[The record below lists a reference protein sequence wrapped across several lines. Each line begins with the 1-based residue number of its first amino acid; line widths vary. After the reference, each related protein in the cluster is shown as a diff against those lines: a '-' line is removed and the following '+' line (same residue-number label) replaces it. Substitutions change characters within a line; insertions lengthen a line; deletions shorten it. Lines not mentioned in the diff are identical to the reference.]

1 MDILAVISI
10 PFDPDIIRRA
20 GFVLSWHGFFTVVAV
35 AVAVYL
41 TWRWGR
47 RDGLNGD
54 AILSVATWCIIGG
67 IIGARILHVIDFWD
81 DVYRH
86 NPVRVIYFWSGGI
99 AIFGAYLGGFAG
111 GAAYILLRNAP
122 WLHRLCDH
130 WPLRWTGMHRP
141 FPELPSVAHLA
152 DVAAPALLI
161 ALAIGRIGDVI
172 NGEHWSSFTDLPW
185 GWVYTD
191 PDSLG
196 YNRPPSPSRG
206 SLRADFLPPL
216 GRRPLA
222 AARPHPP
229 PGDAFRPLFRRLLH
243 RAVLHLFP
251 ARGAEHLHLRLQRGA
266 AGGAGHNGRHR
277 APAHLPGPAGPP
289 PGPDARRRPPER
301 VAAGHSPGVCRY
313 QWFKA
318 GLHSPRRPAHTRRRF
333 SVAPG
338 IRRQAGYAS
347 ARAKIGASAT
357 DTPGIAP
364 SVSASPAPY
373 THAGCAAALATPPS
387 PSPSPWPSPSP

>member
-81 DVYRH
+81 DLYRH
-86 NPVRVIYFWSGGI
+86 DPVRVIYFWSGGI

-196 YNRPPSPSRG
+196 YNRPPSHPAVAYELIFCLLWAGVLWLLRDRIRPRG
-206 SLRADFLPPL
+206 MLFALFFAGYSTGRFFISFLREERNTYIFGFNEAQLVALAIMAVTVPL
-216 GRRPLA
+216 LIYRARLA
-222 AARPHPP
+222 
-229 PGDAFRPLFRRLLH
+229 
-243 RAVLHLFP
+243 
-251 ARGAEHLHLRLQRGA
+251 
-266 AGGAGHNGRHR
+266 
-277 APAHLPGPAGPP
+277 
-289 PGPDARRRPPER
+289 
-301 VAAGHSPGVCRY
+301 
-313 QWFKA
+313 
-318 GLHSPRRPAHTRRRF
+318 RRPARTRAAGRRNE
-333 SVAPG
+333 
-338 IRRQAGYAS
+338 
-347 ARAKIGASAT
+347 
-357 DTPGIAP
+357 
-364 SVSASPAPY
+364 
-373 THAGCAAALATPPS
+373 
-387 PSPSPWPSPSP
+387 